1 MRKPLRDL
9 AAQAGGRVHERMPK
23 RLVAK
28 FGMGEAGRG
37 TAKESVRKGADRLEF
52 HCPVELGADIVERK
66 QLFRE
71 QKHVGVT
78 SLS

>member
-1 MRKPLRDL
+1 
-9 AAQAGGRVHERMPK
+9 VHERVPK
-23 RLVAK
+23 RLVAQ
-28 FGMGEAGRG
+28 FGMGEARRR
-37 TAKESVRKGADRLEF
+37 TSEESVRKGADRLEF
-52 HCPVELGADIVERK
+52 HRAVELGADIVERK